1 MGKLQ
6 RFYRPK
12 TVQVTR
18 NTLSTETLISK
29 HVHSNKT
36 RSISTHWKN
45 KRSMRLSFTK
55 HPLYRIATTV
65 SITLSLMHL
74 FITDQGLLTSR
85 LWIFVL
91 KSELKF
97 NCLAEPLAHLYRSTF
112 DRKSPSEKNENQ
124 RVVSNTRLYP
134 HIGSTVVI
142 RTPRPQAD
150 C

>member
-6 RFYRPK
+6 RFCRPK

-29 HVHSNKT
+29 HVYLNKT
-36 RSISTHWKN
+36 SSISTHWKN
-45 KRSMRLSFTK
+45 KRSTRLNFTK

-91 KSELKF
+91 KKRIKIQLFSGTSCSSIQVNLWPKKS
-97 NCLAEPLAHLYRSTF
+97 PGKK
-112 DRKSPSEKNENQ
+112 RKSACSLEYPF
-124 RVVSNTRLYP
+124 VSTCRIYGGDSYP
-134 HIGSTVVI
+134 
-142 RTPRPQAD
+142 
-150 C
+150 